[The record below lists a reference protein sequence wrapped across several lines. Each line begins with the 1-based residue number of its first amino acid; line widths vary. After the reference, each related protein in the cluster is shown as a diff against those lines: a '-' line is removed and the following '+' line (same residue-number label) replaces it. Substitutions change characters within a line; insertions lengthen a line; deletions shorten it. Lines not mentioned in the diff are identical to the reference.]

1 MNNKVKNTL
10 NIVSLVCLI
19 GCVGAVGYSHL
30 TKYGYINSIS
40 FNNKNISNN
49 SLLTGEEEPTNLKG
63 SIGDSYINL
72 STYDYYVKEESGWI
86 KKGNIKGEK
95 GNNGLNGNNGQDGQD
110 GNDGKDGSDGKNGT
124 SLLTGNEIPS
134 NTLGSI
140 GDSYINTSTFDYY
153 IKNESGWNK
162 IGNIKGSKGDTG
174 YTGSSG
180 SNGKDGK
187 DGSQILT
194 GLGAPSTSLGSIG
207 DYYLD
212 SNSKNLYKKS
222 SSGWEVVVSLDGS
235 ASKGDKGDDGSQ
247 IYIGNEP
254 SSSNNNDILIKSDG
268 SLWKKINGIWVDQ
281 GVSLKGSKGDT
292 GIAGSAGQ
300 DGSRGTGIYTG
311 SSLPNDKSS
320 FINGDLFILSSTG
333 EVYKYNGSEFIDLNY
348 SLKGETGVKGDSLLT
363 NNGVPDSSL
372 GNNGDTC
379 INTLTGEIYSKVNG
393 TWTSL
398 NISLS
403 TNKTNIGKGEPTSTS
418 NNNGD
423 IYIDENT
430 GIIYVYDSSSSS
442 WKSKDFTLKG
452 ERGNKIFKGESD
464 PSSTTSYIDG
474 DIYINTLSGDLFSF
488 DNSNSR
494 WDKIMSL
501 KGSNGNSLLTGNGEP
516 SSTLGNEGD
525 SYIDLS
531 SFKLYTK
538 SSSGWSAGISF
549 KGSDG
554 SNGSNGK
561 DGTSIYSG
569 NTIPQVNDSTYK
581 VNDLYLDT
589 VTGKLYKYEF
599 DSSLNSNKW
608 NELMTIKGND
618 GSKGDKGDAGE
629 TAYSSTILP
638 SSNGYVSV
646 NLGSQIVGG
655 NITFNVIPDTNYKC
669 TSFTLN
675 GTQYVDSL
683 VDNSFTTAMVKN
695 GFVVSAK
702 FEKINEDNYANKTY
716 YYYNADGT
724 QLTQSDSSLS
734 YYDGDWD
741 ALVDKYYSVNDNNTS
756 DDTSDDTVTMWA
768 GWNKEVEEVN
778 ETTCSVKY
786 SVRTVT
792 IPLSKNGVYPSSVIN
807 GKTISDTL
815 GIKNNA
821 IKWRYVSEDSDGN
834 TQFVSEYLIG
844 NEAFDTN
851 NSNKYE
857 NSSIRTL
864 LNGTYLNEMRS
875 NLKDQPLIV
884 TIDNTAGTTDSNSNT
899 HISNNTNDKLYL
911 LSYKDYLNPEY
922 GFENIILETNKREA
936 KLLVGNTTSDTTY
949 TSGSNYWYWTRSP
962 VSNFN
967 DIAWDVGEEGTID
980 NYYCNKNRGVRPAC
994 TMNLKEYI
1002 NK

>member
-72 STYDYYVKEESGWI
+72 STYDYYVKEESGWV

-95 GNNGLNGNNGQDGQD
+95 GNNGLNGNNGQDGQNGQD

-311 SSLPNDKSS
+311 SSLPSDKSS
-320 FINGDLFILSSTG
+320 FINGDLFILSTTG

-702 FEKINEDNYANKTY
+702 FEKDINEDNYANKTY
-716 YYYNADGT
+716 SYYNVDGT
-724 QLTQSDSSLS
+724 QLTQSNSSLS
-734 YYDGDWD
+734 YYDGDWN

-778 ETTCSVKY
+778 ETTCNIKY
-786 SVRTVT
+786 SIRTVT
-792 IPLSKNGVYPSSVIN
+792 IPLSKNGVYQKSIVGDNGENINPSWN
-807 GKTISDTL
+807 
-815 GIKNNA
+815 IKNMA

-834 TQFVSEYLIG
+834 IQFLSRYILNLSTINATATAYKDSYLR
-844 NEAFDTN
+844 NQL
-851 NSNKYE
+851 NS
-857 NSSIRTL
+857 
-864 LNGTYLNEMRS
+864 TYLNEMWS
-875 NLKDQPLIV
+875 DENDEPIE
-884 TIDNTAGTTDSNSNT
+884 IDIDGNK
-899 HISNNTNDKLYL
+899 DKLYL
-911 LSYKDYLNPEY
+911 LSQDDYKNASY
-922 GFENIILETNKREA
+922 GFVNSINTNSKRVA
-936 KLLVGNTTSDTTY
+936 KYICSSTPNDNYRTY
-949 TSGSNYWYWTRSP
+949 YTRTVYSGSNFWYVGIDGDLAH
-962 VSNFN
+962 VSQETL
-967 DIAWDVGEEGTID
+967 G
-980 NYYCNKNRGVRPAC
+980 RGVRPAC